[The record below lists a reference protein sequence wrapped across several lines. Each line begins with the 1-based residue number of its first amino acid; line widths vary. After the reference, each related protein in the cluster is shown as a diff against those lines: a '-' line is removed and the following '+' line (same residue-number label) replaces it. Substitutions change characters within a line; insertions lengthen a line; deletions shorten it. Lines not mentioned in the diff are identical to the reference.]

1 MDLYRK
7 AKRLKKELS
16 KHEEINDSLKEL
28 AFDIFKELTVKPE
41 FTDKNTNDV
50 IGEEK
55 INTNTFSNKERLDIL
70 IEWTIEIDPILSF
83 IIDKCDIPI
92 ERTGEGDLDAFME
105 NVYTEYIEELHK
117 LPNRK
122 SFDSSK
128 ITKIESFAQ
137 QITKTIELYLDGY
150 VHLAYAEFDKG
161 MKIFSEE
168 VNIEEMLLY
177 NIDSIR
183 TPCKFFRMRTSNTEV
198 FSKDDM
204 FHIPFEKRGIIRT
217 NRFSIPGFPCL
228 YLGSSSIVCW
238 EELGRPDLNTT
249 YTSVFHLK
257 DEDIKILDLS
267 VSPTELADNLKK
279 FFEITFRRK
288 IYKFNAYFMTWIL
301 ISACLIRVKNQKD
314 IFKPEYI
321 IPQFL
326 LEWIKQTSEYS
337 GICYLS
343 SKTNRHKVKNYMLY
357 KNYAIPVKQRR
368 DTGYCS
374 ILRNMFKISTPIAW
388 QTYQICKHT
397 SEALPIKN
405 PLYPEKRVQFIEGIN
420 IDYESSD
427 FGKLEA
433 LLIRSL
439 NNSKQ

>member
-41 FTDKNTNDV
+41 FIDKNTNDV

-55 INTNTFSNKERLDIL
+55 INTSTFSNKERLDIL

-92 ERTGEGDLDAFME
+92 ERTGGDDLDAFME

-161 MKIFSEE
+161 MNIFSEE
-168 VNIEEMLLY
+168 VNIEELLLY

-183 TPCKFFRMRTSNTEV
+183 IPCKFFRMRTSNTEV

-204 FHIPFEKRGIIRT
+204 FHIPLRR
-217 NRFSIPGFPCL
+217 
-228 YLGSSSIVCW
+228 
-238 EELGRPDLNTT
+238 EE
-249 YTSVFHLK
+249 
-257 DEDIKILDLS
+257 
-267 VSPTELADNLKK
+267 
-279 FFEITFRRK
+279 
-288 IYKFNAYFMTWIL
+288 
-301 ISACLIRVKNQKD
+301 
-314 IFKPEYI
+314 
-321 IPQFL
+321 
-326 LEWIKQTSEYS
+326 
-337 GICYLS
+337 
-343 SKTNRHKVKNYMLY
+343 
-357 KNYAIPVKQRR
+357 
-368 DTGYCS
+368 
-374 ILRNMFKISTPIAW
+374 
-388 QTYQICKHT
+388 
-397 SEALPIKN
+397 
-405 PLYPEKRVQFIEGIN
+405 
-420 IDYESSD
+420 
-427 FGKLEA
+427 
-433 LLIRSL
+433 
-439 NNSKQ
+439 

>member
-55 INTNTFSNKERLDIL
+55 INTSTFSNKERLDIL

-92 ERTGEGDLDAFME
+92 ERTGGDNLDAFME

-168 VNIEEMLLY
+168 VNIEELLLY

-183 TPCKFFRMRTSNTEV
+183 IPCKFFRMRTSNTEV

-228 YLGSSSIVCW
+228 YLGSSSLVCW

-249 YTSVFHLK
+249 YTSVFHLE

-267 VSPTELADNLKK
+267 VSPKELADNLKK

-301 ISACLIRVKNQKD
+301 ISACLIRVKKQKD

-326 LEWIKQTSEYS
+326 LEWVKQPESSEYW

-343 SKTNRHKVKNYMLY
+343 SKINRQTIENYKLY
-357 KNYAIPVKQRR
+357 KNYAIPVRQRK
-368 DTGYCS
+368 DSGHCS
-374 ILRNMFKISTPIAW
+374 LLGETFQISDPVAW
-388 QTYQICKHT
+388 ETFQSLKD
-397 SEALPIKN
+397 SPESLPFKN
-405 PLYPEKRVQFIEGIN
+405 PLFPETEGTHH
-420 IDYESSD
+420 DYHKTEL
-427 FGKLEA
+427 GRLEA
-433 LLIRSL
+433 FLIRYRSVVKDQL
-439 NNSKQ
+439 